1 MGIEP
6 ETQAIKSKRGRIRV
20 FTGVDTPEKPLS
32 RSEVR
37 IAALKAS
44 LIVGYSLH
52 LLHIKNRRFSRLF
65 FVQLQHN
72 TKNSPPREPVGLF
85 LCCIQFISLYL
96 IIKLYFF

>member
-52 LLHIKNRRFSRLF
+52 LLQIKTDGSS
-65 FVQLQHN
+65 VC
-72 TKNSPPREPVGLF
+72 F
-85 LCCIQFISLYL
+85 LYSYNIIQRTVLL
-96 IIKLYFF
+96 GNL

>member
-52 LLHIKNRRFSRLF
+52 LLHAKEVQMHLLFVIRVELNPRRKLYNRRGGES
-65 FVQLQHN
+65 
-72 TKNSPPREPVGLF
+72 G
-85 LCCIQFISLYL
+85 CILS
-96 IIKLYFF
+96 

>member
-65 FVQLQHN
+65 LYSYN
-72 TKNSPPREPVGLF
+72 I
-85 LCCIQFISLYL
+85 IQRTVLL
-96 IIKLYFF
+96 GNL